1 MILTKPV
8 VNRKH
13 LLKDPSDKIEREK
26 KNTERNMK
34 KVKKLIDIYLGILIY
49 THIYIH
55 VSEFDTGEDYG
66 YGSFFESYSLAYIQ
80 QACKSRGFCC

>member
-13 LLKDPSDKIEREK
+13 LLKDPSDKIERER

-34 KVKKLIDIYLGILIY
+34 KVKTLIDIYLGTYIYMYVRLKQEKIMAMGQFLIV
-49 THIYIH
+49 T
-55 VSEFDTGEDYG
+55 
-66 YGSFFESYSLAYIQ
+66 A
-80 QACKSRGFCC
+80 